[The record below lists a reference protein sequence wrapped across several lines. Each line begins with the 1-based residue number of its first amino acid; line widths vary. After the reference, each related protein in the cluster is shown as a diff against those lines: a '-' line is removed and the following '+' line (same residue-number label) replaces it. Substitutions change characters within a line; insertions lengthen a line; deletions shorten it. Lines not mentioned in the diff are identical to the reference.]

1 MRIALDIRYRTGSG
15 ASSYIHNLLPHLLK
29 HNHKYEFILIR
40 FEHQVHDGWDDCES
54 IICSDWGPICQVG
67 YDQFILPAVLKFHG
81 IDLYHSLKLLG
92 PRFSH
97 CPQIKVAHSITS
109 AFRGEFPGS
118 RLQNLYWIVLGNHL
132 FQSST
137 RIIAV
142 SQFVKEFLMEVLHIS
157 ETRID
162 VIYNGRDPHFRVLRD
177 EDLLTK
183 GQKKDIPFFLMVGN
197 IFPVKNQLTVVKAFK
212 EIAEKFPH
220 HHLVMA
226 GGTAH
231 SYFQNVKQLVQ
242 EFGLEER
249 VQFLGMVDKHT
260 LVHLYNRAELLLMA
274 SLTEGCPV
282 TLLEAM
288 GCGVPVIGSGRGGI
302 PEVGKG
308 AIRIVEDP
316 FDVGGW
322 AQSISNLMDHPEQRE
337 DMRQASLKRACHFD
351 WEGAAIQHLAMYDSI
366 LEDFKSPF
374 VLLQK

>member
-29 HNHKYEFILIR
+29 HNHQYEFILIR
-40 FEHQVHDGWDDCES
+40 FEHQVPAGWDECES

-67 YDQFILPAVLKFHG
+67 YDQLILPAVLKFHG

-132 FQSST
+132 FRSST

-142 SQFVKEFLMEVLHIS
+142 SQFVKEFLMEILHIPES
-157 ETRID
+157 RID
-162 VIYNGRDPHFRVLRD
+162 VIYNGRDPHFRVVND
-177 EDLLTK
+177 QHLLSEGPK
-183 GQKKDIPFFLMVGN
+183 IDAPFFLMVGN
-197 IFPVKNQLTVVKAFK
+197 IFPVKNQLTVVKAFRD
-212 EIAEKFPH
+212 IAEQFPD
-220 HHLVMA
+220 HHLIMA
-226 GGTAH
+226 GATAH
-231 SYFQNVKQLVQ
+231 SYFQDVKQLVQ
-242 EFGLEER
+242 EFGLEKR
-249 VQFLGMVDKHT
+249 IHFLGVVDKHT
-260 LVHLYNRAELLLMA
+260 LVHLYNRAELLLMP

-288 GCGVPVIGSGRGGI
+288 GCGLPVIGSGRGGI

-308 AIRIVEDP
+308 AINIVEDP
-316 FDVGGW
+316 FDFEEW
-322 AQSISNLMDHPEQRE
+322 ARAISILMNNPEQKAA
-337 DMRQASLKRACHFD
+337 MRQASLNRACHFD
-351 WEGAAIQHLAMYDSI
+351 WEGAAIQHLAMYDAI

-374 VLLQK
+374 ALLQK